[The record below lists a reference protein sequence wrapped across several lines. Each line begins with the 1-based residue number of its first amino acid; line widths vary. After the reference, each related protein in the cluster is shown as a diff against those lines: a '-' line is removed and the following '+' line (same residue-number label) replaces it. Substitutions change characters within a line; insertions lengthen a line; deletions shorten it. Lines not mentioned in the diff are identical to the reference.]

1 MFEQTFVPYGARGRS
16 PVSIAIS
23 FAGQALIVLCLLL
36 APLLQP
42 QAMHYV
48 LQHASLEPPQPLHQK
63 PVPVSH
69 VPVTALA
76 PRRAFEQSTIQAPVR
91 VPQRIAM
98 ITDPAPELMAT
109 SPSTV
114 GAVGL
119 PGGLT
124 GGLSEIARPAPPP
137 PPPPV
142 RAQPTR
148 VRVSSGIQQA
158 MLISQTKPAYPPLAR
173 SARISGSVT
182 LQAIIGKDGTIQNLQ
197 LISGHPLLS
206 QAALAAVAQWRYRP
220 TLLGGEPVEVST
232 QIVVNFVLSQ

>member
-16 PVSIAIS
+16 PASIAIS
-23 FAGQALIVLCLLL
+23 FAGQAVIVLCLLL

-42 QAMHYV
+42 QVMHYV
-48 LQHASLEPPQPLHQK
+48 LQHTSLEPPPLRPK
-63 PVPVSH
+63 PVPLSRI
-69 VPVTALA
+69 PVIAIA

-91 VPQRIAM
+91 VPQRIITM

-109 SPSTV
+109 SPSV
-114 GAVGL
+114 AGVVGL

-124 GGLSEIARPAPPP
+124 GGISDIARPTPPAPPP
-137 PPPPV
+137 PVKTP
-142 RAQPTR
+142 PTR
-148 VRVSSGIQQA
+148 VRVSSGVQQA
-158 MLISQTKPAYPPLAR
+158 MLISQAKPVYPPLAR

-220 TLLGGEPVEVST
+220 TLLGGDPVEVST